1 MSEVTDA
8 TAASLVVTTKPT
20 DDAGAR
26 TYDQFDWQAAMAC
39 ADGLRLYLD
48 ALDESGVLPSR
59 NCRILCEYHED
70 WVALDEEDAEL
81 VSAKHPGT
89 SYGAYTTMN
98 ALVNEG
104 GIGHL
109 FERWKAMDEKPSCR
123 LVTTGGLAPGPAQGL
138 LAAAEAMRESRLAGS
153 PLDIKG
159 LHSATVASF
168 AREIKKRSKSRAKD
182 EAYLPASDPGK
193 EEKEQA
199 ARFLSGLTLQCS
211 QPAKAYIGYA
221 APGMYVTPIL
231 NRLRAEVSASSVWE
245 AVLSLF
251 RARMR
256 AAGPRPTGSL
266 PEVLAVRADS
276 RTLTAAEAER
286 RLTDRIV
293 TLSDINVAIR
303 TAVAYPD
310 GYRPLARLPRSTRL
324 AVKMSVGGCSDNSI
338 ERAEQL
344 RLDYQDYWRSKIND
358 EPTARVEQG
367 RLRRLLL
374 KVSDA
379 ATGRSRT
386 TDGTWG
392 VRFWEEIQDRLSD
405 LPPDS
410 LPSGID
416 DDLLLGG
423 VADLTNRCQVWFSDG
438 FDVEEEI
445 ARVRRYRGAA

>member
-1 MSEVTDA
+1 M
-8 TAASLVVTTKPT
+8 TAAGLVVTTKPT

-26 TYDQFDWQAAMAC
+26 TYDQFDWQAAMAS

-48 ALDESGVLPSR
+48 NLSENGVLAPR
-59 NCRILCEYHED
+59 DCRILCEYHED
-70 WVALDEEDAEL
+70 WAALDEEDAEL

-109 FERWKAMDEKPSCR
+109 FERWKSMDGKPACR

-138 LAAAEAMRESRLAGS
+138 LAAAEAMRAQRLAGS
-153 PLDIKG
+153 PLDTDGEHAEIV
-159 LHSATVASF
+159 TNF
-168 AREIKKRSKSRAKD
+168 AREVFKRQAKSKREGTSPAPEPNGEDRD
-182 EAYLPASDPGK
+182 EV
-193 EEKEQA
+193 

-211 QPAKAYIGYA
+211 QPARTYIAYA
-221 APGMYVTPIL
+221 APSMYVAPVLI
-231 NRLRAEVSASSVWE
+231 RLGIQVSADSIWE

-256 AAGPRPTGSL
+256 AAGPRPTGAL
-266 PEVLAVRADS
+266 PEVISVRADS
-276 RTLTAAEAER
+276 QTPTAAEAER
-286 RLTDRIV
+286 RLADRIV
-293 TLSDINVAIR
+293 TLADIDVAIR

-344 RLDYQDYWRSKIND
+344 RIDYQDYWRSKTND
-358 EPTARVEQG
+358 EPTSRVEQS

-379 ATGRSRT
+379 ATSSSRT
-386 TDGTWG
+386 SNGAWG
-392 VRFWEEIQDRLSD
+392 GRFWEEFQDRLSK
-405 LPPDS
+405 LPVEA
-410 LPSGID
+410 LPGELD
-416 DDLLLGG
+416 EDLLLGG
-423 VADLTNRCQVWFSDG
+423 AADLANRCQIWFSNS

-445 ARVRRYRGAA
+445 ARLRARRGAA